1 MSKSPAALRR
11 SVEDR
16 IRKLVC
22 LAQGRTHDRIRT
34 ILVMER
40 FMVRIMAV
48 FPEGTLLKGGLAL
61 ELRLSQARTTK
72 DIDLRAV
79 GNTENLE
86 ILLEKI
92 AAYRP
97 EPEDHLA
104 FVITPHKKHPQI
116 KGATIRYDGFRY
128 QVDCF
133 LAEKRY
139 TSFGLDISY
148 GDPIF
153 GSSITMEGSDFWR
166 SYGIERASISVIPSA
181 THLAEKLHAYSF
193 PYEDRVNMRTKD
205 LIDILLLAAV
215 LDGVRAEELFQ
226 AFQTTFDFRQTHTL
240 PRKLESPPIEW
251 KQQYEKI
258 RRKERLKWSDID
270 EVYQK
275 ASVFL
280 NHVLREKQGVWSYEA
295 FAWKEVE

>member
-86 ILLEKI
+86 ILLEKSQRI
-92 AAYRP
+92 AQNRKIIW
-97 EPEDHLA
+97 HLLSRHTRNILRLRGRRFGMMV
-104 FVITPHKKHPQI
+104 FVIRWIVSWQKNDTPHLGWIFPMAIPYLAPQLRW
-116 KGATIRYDGFRY
+116 KAQT
-128 QVDCF
+128 
-133 LAEKRY
+133 
-139 TSFGLDISY
+139 FG
-148 GDPIF
+148 
-153 GSSITMEGSDFWR
+153 
-166 SYGIERASISVIPSA
+166 
-181 THLAEKLHAYSF
+181 
-193 PYEDRVNMRTKD
+193 
-205 LIDILLLAAV
+205 V
-215 LDGVRAEELFQ
+215 LMA
-226 AFQTTFDFRQTHTL
+226 
-240 PRKLESPPIEW
+240 
-251 KQQYEKI
+251 
-258 RRKERLKWSDID
+258 
-270 EVYQK
+270 
-275 ASVFL
+275 
-280 NHVLREKQGVWSYEA
+280 
-295 FAWKEVE
+295 